1 MTKRT
6 SSAGLQRISP
16 LATDDDLARGIPAA
30 ELRAAIDATTV
41 PMLRADPGP
50 WTPPPPLPGDD
61 FLGFLLIDGL
71 LARHVLITGV
81 GCTELLGPGDF
92 MRPWDQAEGV
102 ASVPFDVDWEVLE
115 PTSIAVLDERVT
127 RAIGRWPVIA
137 VGLSSKTIRRTQSLA
152 VHLAITCLVGVDAR
166 LHVLL
171 WHLADR
177 FGRTTADGVVVALP
191 LTHKTLARL
200 VRSSRPAVTSALGR
214 LAERGV
220 VVRRDDGSFLLHG
233 KAPALPLD
241 DVRDVDARAT
251 VQ

>member
-1 MTKRT
+1 
-6 SSAGLQRISP
+6 
-16 LATDDDLARGIPAA
+16 
-30 ELRAAIDATTV
+30 
-41 PMLRADPGP
+41 
-50 WTPPPPLPGDD
+50 LPGHD
-61 FLGFLLIDGL
+61 FLGLLIVDGL

-81 GCTELLGPGDF
+81 GCTELLGPGDL
-92 MRPWDQAEGV
+92 MRPWDQTEGV

-115 PTSIAVLDERVT
+115 PTTIAVLDERVT

-191 LTHKTLARL
+191 LTHKTLAGL

-214 LAERGV
+214 LAERGAL
-220 VVRRDDGSFLLHG
+220 VRRDDGSYLLHG
-233 KAPALPLD
+233 KPPALPLD
-241 DVRDVDARAT
+241 DVRDVDARPT
-251 VQ
+251 VR